1 MISNRKES
9 QILKFIKEKSTEEHS
24 VTMNDLLDA
33 SKLDNN
39 VLAMNVFSL
48 YTKQKV
54 EITIKKTDKIEI
66 IITSKKIEVEK
77 KLPKYHLLGELFHS
91 IEICSRLF
99 TIENIEQFHQFTHQK
114 FKELA
119 LVQFLELCN
128 SEFINLK
135 IICSYL
141 TQFFSGDNCIR
152 FTDLGLN
159 NEEVINF
166 LDQNYNDTFLL
177 KQQEL
182 VSLKKEHSSIF
193 FEDIISPRLLRLVK
207 NEMVPV
213 IRLSEK
219 NNKGLY
225 FEINHD
231 HIKPCT
237 LYYNQL
243 EQDLYNNISRLLYSN
258 KNLSD
263 SNISILLYGKPG
275 TGKTEFT
282 YQIAK
287 EIQADVMQ
295 LNLSEIHSKWIGDT
309 EKNIRLAFEAY
320 SKKQNES
327 NRPTILLINE
337 ADGLMNRRVSVT
349 ASNDAY
355 HNQSQTEL
363 LELLEDFKGIVIATT
378 NLYQN
383 IDEAFH
389 RRFLFRYEIS
399 APNRATRELILN
411 KSLVSKCISEKL
423 SQKIIDS
430 EWCPAQ
436 LKNIERKIKQLE
448 VIQKMDDGAVE
459 NLFLQDGLF
468 QQKRKLGFL

>member
-1 MISNRKES
+1 
-9 QILKFIKEKSTEEHS
+9 
-24 VTMNDLLDA
+24 
-33 SKLDNN
+33 
-39 VLAMNVFSL
+39 
-48 YTKQKV
+48 
-54 EITIKKTDKIEI
+54 
-66 IITSKKIEVEK
+66 
-77 KLPKYHLLGELFHS
+77 
-91 IEICSRLF
+91 
-99 TIENIEQFHQFTHQK
+99 
-114 FKELA
+114 
-119 LVQFLELCN
+119 
-128 SEFINLK
+128 
-135 IICSYL
+135 
-141 TQFFSGDNCIR
+141 
-152 FTDLGLN
+152 
-159 NEEVINF
+159 
-166 LDQNYNDTFLL
+166 
-177 KQQEL
+177 
-182 VSLKKEHSSIF
+182 
-193 FEDIISPRLLRLVK
+193 
-207 NEMVPV
+207 
-213 IRLSEK
+213 
-219 NNKGLY
+219 
-225 FEINHD
+225 
-231 HIKPCT
+231 
-237 LYYNQL
+237 
-243 EQDLYNNISRLLYSN
+243 
-258 KNLSD
+258 
-263 SNISILLYGKPG
+263 LLYGKPG